1 MKEVLILKN
10 GLINLKR
17 NKMTKEKTSKGFGL
31 GTILFLIFLVLKLT
45 GVGMVATWSWWW
57 VLSPLWIP
65 IVVVLGILLCALAF
79 ISLAA
84 LIGALLS

>member
-1 MKEVLILKN
+1 M
-10 GLINLKR
+10 R
-17 NKMTKEKTSKGFGL
+17 KEKTSKGFGL
-31 GTILFLIFLVLKLT
+31 GTVLFLIFLVLKLT

-65 IVVVLGILLCALAF
+65 IVVVLGILLCALVF

-84 LIGALLS
+84 LIGALVS

>member
-1 MKEVLILKN
+1 M
-10 GLINLKR
+10 R
-17 NKMTKEKTSKGFGL
+17 KEKTSKGFGL

-65 IVVVLGILLCALAF
+65 IVVVLGILLCALVF

-84 LIGALLS
+84 LIGALVS

>member
-1 MKEVLILKN
+1 
-10 GLINLKR
+10 
-17 NKMTKEKTSKGFGL
+17 MTKEKTSKGFGL
-31 GTILFLIFLVLKLT
+31 GTVLFLIFLVLKLT

-57 VLSPLWIP
+57 ILSPLWIP
-65 IVVVLGILLCALAF
+65 IVVVLGILICALAF

>member
-1 MKEVLILKN
+1 M
-10 GLINLKR
+10 R
-17 NKMTKEKTSKGFGL
+17 KEKTSTGFGL
-31 GTILFLIFLVLKLT
+31 GTVLFLIFLVLKLT

-65 IVVVLGILLCALAF
+65 IVVVLGILLCALVF

-84 LIGALLS
+84 LIGALVS

>member
-1 MKEVLILKN
+1 MKI
-10 GLINLKR
+10 I
-17 NKMTKEKTSKGFGL
+17 NKMKTEKTSKGFGL

-65 IVVVLGILLCALAF
+65 IVVVLSILLCALAF

-84 LIGALLS
+84 LIGALIS

>member
-1 MKEVLILKN
+1 M
-10 GLINLKR
+10 R
-17 NKMTKEKTSKGFGL
+17 KEKTSKGFGL
-31 GTILFLIFLVLKLT
+31 GTVLFLIFLVLKLT

-65 IVVVLGILLCALAF
+65 IVVVLGILLCALVF

-84 LIGALLS
+84 LIGTLIS

>member
-1 MKEVLILKN
+1 
-10 GLINLKR
+10 
-17 NKMTKEKTSKGFGL
+17 MTKEKTSKGFGL

-65 IVVVLGILLCALAF
+65 IAVVLGILLCALVF

-84 LIGALLS
+84 LIGALIS

>member
-1 MKEVLILKN
+1 MS
-10 GLINLKR
+10 
-17 NKMTKEKTSKGFGL
+17 KEKTSNGAGL

-65 IVVVLGILLCALAF
+65 IVVVLGILICALAF

>member
-1 MKEVLILKN
+1 MS
-10 GLINLKR
+10 
-17 NKMTKEKTSKGFGL
+17 KEKTSNGFGL

-65 IVVVLGILLCALAF
+65 IVVVLGILICALAF

-84 LIGALLS
+84 LIGALVS

>member
-1 MKEVLILKN
+1 
-10 GLINLKR
+10 
-17 NKMTKEKTSKGFGL
+17 MTKEKTSKGFGL
-31 GTILFLIFLVLKLT
+31 GTVLFLIFLVLKLT

-65 IVVVLGILLCALAF
+65 IVVVLGILLCALVF

-84 LIGALLS
+84 LIGALIS

>member
-1 MKEVLILKN
+1 
-10 GLINLKR
+10 
-17 NKMTKEKTSKGFGL
+17 MTKEKTSKGFGL
-31 GTILFLIFLVLKLT
+31 GTIIFLIFLVLKLT

-65 IVVVLGILLCALAF
+65 IVVVLGILLCALVF

-84 LIGALLS
+84 LIGALIS

>member
-1 MKEVLILKN
+1 M
-10 GLINLKR
+10 R
-17 NKMTKEKTSKGFGL
+17 KEKTSKGFGL

-84 LIGALLS
+84 LIGALIS

>member
-1 MKEVLILKN
+1 
-10 GLINLKR
+10 
-17 NKMTKEKTSKGFGL
+17 MTKEKTSKGFGL
-31 GTILFLIFLVLKLT
+31 GTIIFLIFLVLKLT

-65 IVVVLGILLCALAF
+65 IVVVLGILICALAF

>member
-1 MKEVLILKN
+1 
-10 GLINLKR
+10 
-17 NKMTKEKTSKGFGL
+17 MTKEKTSKGFGL

-65 IVVVLGILLCALAF
+65 IVVVLGILLCALVF

-84 LIGALLS
+84 LIGALIS

>member
-1 MKEVLILKN
+1 MN
-10 GLINLKR
+10 
-17 NKMTKEKTSKGFGL
+17 KEKTSKGFGL

>member
-1 MKEVLILKN
+1 
-10 GLINLKR
+10 
-17 NKMTKEKTSKGFGL
+17 MTKEKTSKGFGL

-84 LIGALLS
+84 LIGALIS

>member
-1 MKEVLILKN
+1 M
-10 GLINLKR
+10 R
-17 NKMTKEKTSKGFGL
+17 KEKTSKGFGL

-84 LIGALLS
+84 LIGALVS

>member
-1 MKEVLILKN
+1 MN
-10 GLINLKR
+10 
-17 NKMTKEKTSKGFGL
+17 KEKTSKGFGL

-65 IVVVLGILLCALAF
+65 IVVVLGILLCALVF

-84 LIGALLS
+84 LIGALIS

>member
-1 MKEVLILKN
+1 MS
-10 GLINLKR
+10 
-17 NKMTKEKTSKGFGL
+17 KEKTSKGFGL
-31 GTILFLIFLVLKLT
+31 GTIIFLIFLVLKLT

-65 IVVVLGILLCALAF
+65 IVVVLGILLCALVF

-84 LIGALLS
+84 LIGALVS

>member
-1 MKEVLILKN
+1 MS
-10 GLINLKR
+10 
-17 NKMTKEKTSKGFGL
+17 KEKTSKGFGL

-65 IVVVLGILLCALAF
+65 IVVILGILICALAF

>member
-1 MKEVLILKN
+1 MN
-10 GLINLKR
+10 
-17 NKMTKEKTSKGFGL
+17 KEKTSKGFGL
-31 GTILFLIFLVLKLT
+31 GTIIFLIFLVLKLT

-65 IVVVLGILLCALAF
+65 IVVVLGILLCALVF

-84 LIGALLS
+84 LIGALIS

>member
-1 MKEVLILKN
+1 MS
-10 GLINLKR
+10 
-17 NKMTKEKTSKGFGL
+17 TEKTSKGFGL
-31 GTILFLIFLVLKLT
+31 GTVLFLIFLVLKLT

-65 IVVVLGILLCALAF
+65 IVVTLGILICALAF

>member
-1 MKEVLILKN
+1 M
-10 GLINLKR
+10 R
-17 NKMTKEKTSKGFGL
+17 KEKTSNGFGL
-31 GTILFLIFLVLKLT
+31 GTVLFLIFLVLKLT

-65 IVVVLGILLCALAF
+65 IVVVLGILLCALVF

-84 LIGALLS
+84 LIGALVS

>member
-1 MKEVLILKN
+1 M
-10 GLINLKR
+10 R
-17 NKMTKEKTSKGFGL
+17 KEKTSKGFGL

-57 VLSPLWIP
+57 VCSPIWIP
-65 IVVVLGILLCALAF
+65 IVVVLGILLCALVF

-84 LIGALLS
+84 LIGALVS

>member
-1 MKEVLILKN
+1 
-10 GLINLKR
+10 
-17 NKMTKEKTSKGFGL
+17 MTKEKTSKGFGL

-84 LIGALLS
+84 LIS